1 MKQCVFSMTNDGKQ
15 TIHFESTSTEEKR
28 AEKEC
33 VAWVKKNCVDR
44 GDHWEMPNGE
54 WVGLTN

>member
-1 MKQCVFSMTNDGKQ
+1 MKQYVFSQKDNGEE
-15 TIHFESTSTEEKR
+15 TIHFESKSTDVKK

-33 VAWVKKNCVDR
+33 VAWVKKHCTDC
-44 GDHWEMPNGE
+44 GDHWELNGE

>member
-1 MKQCVFSMTNDGKQ
+1 MKQYVFSETDDGKR
-15 TIHFESTSTEEKR
+15 TIHFESESTDVKQ

-33 VAWVKKNCVDR
+33 VAWVKKNCIER
-44 GDHWEMPNGE
+44 SDHWEMPNGE